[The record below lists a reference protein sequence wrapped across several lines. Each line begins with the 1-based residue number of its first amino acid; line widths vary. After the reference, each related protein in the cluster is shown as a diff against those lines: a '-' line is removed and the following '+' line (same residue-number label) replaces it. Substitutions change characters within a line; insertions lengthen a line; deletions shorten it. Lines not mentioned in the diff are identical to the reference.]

1 MNRLIAWFARN
12 HVAANLLAVIVVIT
26 GLVAMG
32 PRLLLPD
39 TFWDQRF
46 GLLIVGFLSVVA
58 LVLHVLVKDSLKV
71 ANFVLC
77 VALIGGVVVADSKGL
92 LPERIGEVIDQ
103 DSGLVAGNLRRE
115 IFPEF
120 SSDMITIAVP
130 YRGAA
135 PEEVEEGVCVRI
147 EEAIEGLE
155 GVKEIVSYARE
166 GSGTVRAEVMPG
178 ADADKVLAEIKNKVD
193 AIDTFPEET
202 DKPVIEEV
210 VIRKQ
215 VINVAVSGDADERT
229 LKRLGER
236 VRDELSAIPGITQT
250 ALSNARPYEISI
262 EISEEA
268 LRRHGLTFDEV
279 ANAVRRGAVDLP
291 GGAIRARG
299 GEILLR
305 TKGQAYRREE
315 FERIVLRAAADG
327 TRLELR
333 DVAEVND
340 GFAETDQFAKFNGKP
355 SVLVQVFRTGDQSAL
370 EISRKVKQ
378 YVADNRHRMPEGV
391 ELTTWMDDS
400 TFLRDRLGT
409 LTRNGRAGLA
419 LVFLVLALFLRFRL
433 AFWVTLGIPI
443 SFLGTFMLM
452 PYLDVSVN
460 LMSLFA
466 FIVVLGIVVDDAIVV
481 GENVHTHQHRGRPGL
496 KGAVSGAQEMMT
508 PVFFAVMTSVAAF
521 FSLAN
526 IEGNTGRVLAVIPL
540 VVMPTLLFSLVES
553 LLILPAHLSGL
564 DPIEEE
570 HPSGA
575 AGLWA
580 RFQGVFSGG
589 LEWFIERVY
598 HPALHA
604 SLRQRYLTIAAG
616 VAMLALTLGLVRG
629 GWIKFHFLPD
639 VEGDVIAAMLVMP
652 LGTPAEETAKAVRRI
667 ESAAF
672 RVRDRLNADG
682 RGGDGVYRQ
691 LQASIGSQPYR
702 TEQGAHPGTIGTS
715 YSGGHLGEV
724 LIEVSPSD
732 QREIKS
738 SDIANMWRE
747 ETGVVPGVEELL
759 FSSTIFSAGNS
770 FNIQLAGRDMDSL
783 RAAADALKAKL
794 GSYPDVIDVADSFRV
809 GKEEVKLNI
818 KPAAEALGLSLAD
831 LAKQVRQAFY
841 GEEAQRIQ
849 RGRDDIRVM
858 VRYPADS
865 RRSLGDLERM
875 RIRTPDGRE
884 VAFSEVAEAQYGRGF
899 STITR
904 VDRQRTINVTADLK
918 AGSEQEPDKILK
930 SLEQEF
936 LNDLGRSFPG
946 ISFTYAGEKKQQKE
960 TTTGIIRG
968 FFVALVII
976 YALLA
981 APFKSYIQPMI
992 VMTAIPFG
1000 FVGAIWG
1007 HVIMGADVTVLSM
1020 FGLVALT
1027 GVVVN
1032 DSLVMVDYVNRR
1044 RRDGMDLHEAVHTA
1058 GVNRFRAILLT
1069 SLTTFAG
1076 LTPLLL
1082 EKSVEAQF
1090 LIPMAISLGF
1100 GVLFATFITLLLV
1113 PATYLVLEDIRHVC
1127 EHWLGIRF
1135 KTTMIPT
1142 PEEEA
1147 AIDET

>member
-1 MNRLIAWFARN
+1 MNRLIDWFARN
-12 HVAANLLAVIVVIT
+12 HVSANLLAIIVVIT
-26 GLVAMG
+26 GFVAMG
-32 PRLLLPD
+32 PRLLVPD
-39 TFWDQRF
+39 SFWDQRF
-46 GLLIVGFLSVVA
+46 GLLIVAFFSV
-58 LVLHVLVKDSLKV
+58 LGLLGHWLVKDSLKIL
-71 ANFVLC
+71 NFVL
-77 VALIGGVVVADSKGL
+77 ALAAIGAVVLADAGGK
-92 LPERIGEVIDQ
+92 LPERIGDVIDQ
-103 DSGLVAGNLRRE
+103 DGSLAAGNLRRE

-120 SSDMITIAVP
+120 SSDMITIVVP

-166 GSGTVRAEVMPG
+166 GSGTVRVEVMPG
-178 ADADKVLAEIKNKVD
+178 ADSNKVLAELKNKVD
-193 AIDTFPEET
+193 AIDTLPEET
-202 DKPVIEEV
+202 DKPVIEEII
-210 VIRKQ
+210 IRKQ
-215 VINVAVSGDADERT
+215 VINVAISGDADERT
-229 LKRLGER
+229 LKHLGER

-250 ALSNARPYEISI
+250 ALNNARPYEVSI
-262 EISEEA
+262 EVSEEA

-279 ANAVRRGAVDLP
+279 ANAVRKTSVDLP
-291 GGAIRARG
+291 GGAIRAGG

-305 TKGQAYRREE
+305 SKGQAYRQEE
-315 FERIVLRAAADG
+315 FERIVLRAEPDG

-333 DVAEVND
+333 DVANVDD
-340 GFAETDQFAKFNGKP
+340 GFAETDQFAKFNGQP

-370 EISRKVKQ
+370 AISRKVKQ

-391 ELTTWMDDS
+391 EMTTWMDDS
-400 TFLRDRLGT
+400 TYLRDRLST
-409 LTRNGRAGLA
+409 LIRNGRAGLV

-452 PYLDVSVN
+452 PFLDVSVN

-496 KGAVSGAQEMMT
+496 KGAISGAQEMMV

-540 VVMPTLLFSLVES
+540 VVMPTLLFSLAES

-564 DPIEEE
+564 DPIEEK
-570 HPSGA
+570 HPHGL
-575 AGLWA
+575 AGLWS
-580 RFQGVFSGG
+580 RFQGIFSGG
-589 LEWFIERVY
+589 LKWFIERVY
-598 HPALHA
+598 NPVLDAG
-604 SLRQRYLTIAAG
+604 LRQRYLTVALG
-616 VAMLALTLGLVRG
+616 VATLALTLGLVRG
-629 GWIKFHFLPD
+629 GWIRFHFLPD
-639 VEGDVIAAMLVMP
+639 VEGDLVAAMLVMP
-652 LGTPAEETAKAVRRI
+652 LGTPPHETEKAVRRI
-667 ESAAF
+667 EQAAF
-672 RVRDRLNADG
+672 RVRDRLEAEG
-682 RGGDGVYRQ
+682 HGDDVYRQ

-702 TEQGAHPGTIGTS
+702 QEQNTHPGTVGES
-715 YSGGHLGEV
+715 FSGGHLGEV
-724 LIEVSPSD
+724 LIEVAPSIE
-732 QREIKS
+732 REIKS
-738 SDIANMWRE
+738 SQIANMWRE
-747 ETGVVPGVEELL
+747 ETGPIPGAEELV

-770 FNIQLAGRDMDSL
+770 FNIQLAGRDMERL
-783 RAAADALKAKL
+783 LAASEALKKKL
-794 GSYPDVIDVADSFRV
+794 AQYPDVIDVADSFRA
-809 GKEEVKLNI
+809 GKREVKLKI
-818 KPAAEALGLSLAD
+818 KPEAEALGLTLAD

-858 VRYPADS
+858 VRYPAEE

-875 RIRTPDGRE
+875 RIRTPDGKE
-884 VAFSEVAEAQYGRGF
+884 VAFSDVAVAEYGRGF

-904 VDRQRTINVTADLK
+904 VDRQRTVNVTADLK
-918 AGSEQEPDKILK
+918 AGSEQEPDKILA
-930 SLEQEF
+930 SLEDEF
-936 LNDLGRSFPG
+936 LNRLPVAFPG
-946 ISFTYAGEKKQQKE
+946 IRYSYAGEKKEQKD
-960 TTTGIIRG
+960 TTRGIIRG
-968 FFVALVII
+968 FFIALVII

-1000 FVGAIWG
+1000 FVGAIFG
-1007 HVIMGADVTVLSM
+1007 HVIMGMDVTVLSM

-1044 RRDGMDLHEAVHTA
+1044 RREGEPLLEAVHTA

-1113 PATYLVLEDIRHVC
+1113 PATYLILEDIRHLC
-1127 EHWLGIRF
+1127 ERFLGVSF
-1135 KTTMIPT
+1135 ETTT
-1142 PEEEA
+1142 LPEPKDEIEA
-1147 AIDET
+1147 DEA

>member
-1 MNRLIAWFARN
+1 VNRLIDWFARN
-12 HVAANLLAVIVVIT
+12 HVAANLLAAIVVIT

-39 TFWDQRF
+39 SFWDQRF
-46 GLLIVGFLSVVA
+46 GLLLIG
-58 LVLHVLVKDSLKV
+58 LVSLGGLFLHVLLKDSLKV
-71 ANFVLC
+71 ASFVVC
-77 VALIGGVVVADSKGL
+77 VLLIGGVVGADSKGL
-92 LPERIGEVIDQ
+92 LPERIGDVIDQ
-103 DSGLVAGNLRRE
+103 DSSLVAGNLRRE

-120 SSDMITIAVP
+120 SSDMITITVP

-147 EEAIEGLE
+147 EEAIEGQE
-155 GVKEIVSYARE
+155 GVKEIVSYASE
-166 GSGTVRAEVMPG
+166 GSGTVRAEIMPG
-178 ADADKVLAEIKNKVD
+178 ADSDKVLADLKNKVD

-202 DKPVIEEV
+202 DKPIIEEI

-215 VINVAVSGDADERT
+215 VINIAVSGDADERT
-229 LKRLGER
+229 LKRLGEQ

-250 ALSNARPYEISI
+250 ALNNARPYEISI
-262 EISEEA
+262 EVSEDA
-268 LRRHGLTFDEV
+268 LRRYGLTFDEV
-279 ANAVRRGAVDLP
+279 ANAVRRGSVDLP
-291 GGAIRARG
+291 GGSIRASG

-305 TKGQAYRREE
+305 AKGQAYRREE
-315 FERIVLRAAADG
+315 FERLVLRAAEDG

-333 DVAEVND
+333 DVARVND
-340 GFAETDQFAKFNGKP
+340 GFSETDQFAKFNGKP

-370 EISRKVKQ
+370 AISRKVKQ
-378 YVADNRHRMPEGV
+378 YVEDNRHRMPEGV

-400 TFLRDRLGT
+400 TYLRDRLST
-409 LTRNGRAGLA
+409 LTRNGRAGLV
-419 LVFLVLALFLRFRL
+419 LVFMVLALFLRFRL

-452 PYLDVSVN
+452 PFLDVSVN

-481 GENVHTHQHRGRPGL
+481 GENIHAHQHRGRPGL
-496 KGAVSGAQEMMT
+496 KGAISGAQEMMV

-564 DPIEEE
+564 DPIAKE
-570 HPSGA
+570 HPVGFE
-575 AGLWA
+575 GLWA
-580 RFQGVFSGG
+580 RVQGVFSVG
-589 LEWFIERVY
+589 LKAFIERVY
-598 HPALHA
+598 NPVLRV
-604 SLRQRYLTIAAG
+604 SLRQRYLTIATG

-629 GWIKFHFLPD
+629 GWIKFHFLPN
-639 VEGDVIAAMLVMP
+639 VEGDLIAAMLVMP
-652 LGTPAEETAKAVRRI
+652 LGTPAEETEKAVRRI
-667 ESAAF
+667 EAAAF
-672 RVRDRLNADG
+672 RVRDRLNAEG
-682 RGGDGVYRQ
+682 KGGEKVYRQ

-702 TEQGAHPGTIGTS
+702 TEQGAHPGTVGTS

-724 LIEVSPSD
+724 LIEVAPSD
-732 QREIKS
+732 QRSIKS

-747 ETGVVPGVEELL
+747 ETGAIPGAEELV
-759 FSSTIFSAGNS
+759 FSSSIFSAGNS
-770 FNIQLAGRDMDSL
+770 FNIQLAGRDMDRL
-783 RAAADALKAKL
+783 LAAADELKRKL
-794 GSYPDVIDVADSFRV
+794 GSYPDVIDVADSFRA
-809 GKEEVKLNI
+809 GKEEVKLGI
-818 KPAAEALGLSLAD
+818 KPEAEALGLSLGD

-858 VRYPADS
+858 VRYPAGD

-884 VAFSEVAEAQYGRGF
+884 VAFSDVAEARYGRGY

-904 VDRQRTINVTADLK
+904 VNRQRTINVTADLK
-918 AGSEQEPDKILK
+918 AGSEQEPDAILE
-930 SLEQEF
+930 SLEEEV
-936 LNDLGRSFPG
+936 LNDLAVNHPG
-946 ISFTYAGEKKQQKE
+946 VSYTYAGEKKQQKE
-960 TTTGIIRG
+960 TTAGIIRG

-981 APFKSYIQPMI
+981 APFKSYVQPMI

-1044 RRDGMDLHEAVHTA
+1044 RRDGMDLIEAVHTA

-1113 PATYLVLEDIRHVC
+1113 PATYLILEDIRHVC
-1127 EHWLGIRF
+1127 EHWLGIKF
-1135 KTTMIPT
+1135 KTTMVSP
-1142 PEEEA
+1142 PDEEA

>member
-1 MNRLIAWFARN
+1 MKGLIAWFARN
-12 HVAANLLAVIVVIT
+12 HVAANLLAAIVVIT

-46 GLLIVGFLSVVA
+46 GLLIVGFISVAA
-58 LVLHVLVKDSLKV
+58 LLLHVVVKDALKM
-71 ANFVLC
+71 ANFFLC
-77 VALIGGVVVADSKGL
+77 IALISVVVVADSKGF
-92 LPERIGEVIDQ
+92 LPERISEVIDQ
-103 DSGLVAGNLRRE
+103 DNSLVAGNLRRE

-120 SSDMITIAVP
+120 SSDMITITVP

-155 GVKEIVSYARE
+155 GVKELVSYARE

-178 ADADKVLAEIKNKVD
+178 ADSDKVLAELKNKVD

-202 DKPVIEEV
+202 DKPVIEEII
-210 VIRKQ
+210 IRKQ
-215 VINVAVSGDADERT
+215 VINVAVAGNADERT
-229 LKRLGER
+229 LKRLGEQ
-236 VRDELSAIPGITQT
+236 VRDELSALPGITQT
-250 ALSNARPYEISI
+250 ALNNARPYEIAL
-262 EISEEA
+262 EISEDA
-268 LRRHGLTFDEV
+268 LRRYGLTFDEV
-279 ANAVRRGAVDLP
+279 ANAVRRSSVDLP
-291 GGAIRARG
+291 GGAIRASG

-305 TKGQAYRREE
+305 AKGQAYRQEE
-315 FERIVLRAAADG
+315 FERIVLRADPDG
-327 TRLELR
+327 TRVELR
-333 DVAEVND
+333 DVANVND
-340 GFAETDQFAKFNGKP
+340 GFAETDQFAKFNGKS

-370 EISRKVKQ
+370 AISRKVKK
-378 YVADNRHRMPEGV
+378 YVEGNRHRMPEGV

-400 TFLRDRLGT
+400 SFLRDRLGT
-409 LTRNGRAGLA
+409 LTRNGRAGLV
-419 LVFLVLALFLRFRL
+419 LVFFVLALFLRFRL

-452 PYLDVSVN
+452 PFLDVSVN

-496 KGAVSGAQEMMT
+496 QGAISGAQEMMV

-564 DPIEEE
+564 DPVEKE
-570 HPSGA
+570 HPSGM

-580 RFQGVFSGG
+580 RFQGLFSGG
-589 LEWFIERVY
+589 LKWFIERVY
-598 HPALHA
+598 HPVLHA
-604 SLRQRYLTIAAG
+604 GLRQRYLTLATGIAT
-616 VAMLALTLGLVRG
+616 LALTMGLVRG

-639 VEGDVIAAMLVMP
+639 VEGDLVAAMLVMP
-652 LGTPAEETAKAVRRI
+652 LGTPAEDTEKAVRAI
-667 ESAAF
+667 EAAAF
-672 RVRDRLNADG
+672 RVRDRLDA
-682 RGGDGVYRQ
+682 RGEEGEIYRQ

-702 TEQGAHPGTIGTS
+702 QEQSSTPGSVGTS

-732 QREIKS
+732 QRTIKS
-738 SDIANMWRE
+738 SEIADMWRE
-747 ETGVVPGVEELL
+747 ETGALPGAEELV
-759 FSSTIFSAGNS
+759 FSATIFSAGNS
-770 FNIQLAGRDMDSL
+770 FNIQLAGRDMDQLS
-783 RAAADALKAKL
+783 AASEALKEKL
-794 GSYPDVIDVADSFRV
+794 GSYPDVIDVADSFRA
-809 GKEEVKLNI
+809 GKQEVKLNI
-818 KPAAEALGLSLAD
+818 KPGAEALGLTLGD

-858 VRYPADS
+858 VRYPAAS
-865 RRSLGDLERM
+865 RKSLGDLEQM

-884 VAFSEVAEAQYGRGF
+884 IAFSEVAEARYGRGF

-904 VDRQRTINVTADLK
+904 VNRQRTINVTADLK
-918 AGSEQEPDKILK
+918 AGSEQEPDKILA
-930 SLEQEF
+930 SLEKEF
-936 LNDLGRSFPG
+936 LNDLGKSFPG
-946 ISFTYAGEKKQQKE
+946 VSFTYAGEKKQQKE
-960 TTTGIIRG
+960 TTAGIIRG

-1044 RRDGMDLHEAVHTA
+1044 RRDGMGLHEAVHTS

-1113 PATYLVLEDIRHVC
+1113 PATYLILEDVRHIC

-1135 KTTMIPT
+1135 RTTMVPT
-1142 PEEEA
+1142 AEEEA

>member
-1 MNRLIAWFARN
+1 MIAWFAGN
-12 HVAANLLAVIVVIT
+12 HVAANLLAAIVVIT

-39 TFWDQRF
+39 AFWEQRF
-46 GLLIVGFLSVVA
+46 GLLVIGFISIAA
-58 LVLHVLVKDSLKV
+58 LFLHALVKDSLKF
-71 ANFVLC
+71 ANFSLAV
-77 VALIGGVVVADSKGL
+77 VLIGGVVVADSRGL
-92 LPERIGEVIDQ
+92 LPERIGDVVDQ
-103 DSGLVAGNLRRE
+103 DSSLVAGNLRRE

-120 SSDMITIAVP
+120 SSDMITIVVP

-135 PEEVEEGVCVRI
+135 PEEVEEGVCVRV

-166 GSGTVRAEVMPG
+166 GSGTVRVEVMPG
-178 ADADKVLAEIKNKVD
+178 ADSDKVLAELKNKVD

-202 DKPVIEEV
+202 DKPVIEEI

-229 LKRLGER
+229 LKRLGEQ

-250 ALSNARPYEISI
+250 ALNNARPYEIAI
-262 EISEEA
+262 EVSEGA
-268 LRRHGLTFDEV
+268 LRRYGLTFDEV
-279 ANAVRRGAVDLP
+279 ANAVRRSSVDLP
-291 GGAIRARG
+291 GGAIRASG

-315 FERIVLRAAADG
+315 FERIVLRAGADG
-327 TRLELR
+327 TRVELG
-333 DVAEVND
+333 DVAEVDD
-340 GFAETDQFAKFNGKP
+340 GFAETDQFAKFDGKP
-355 SVLVQVFRTGDQSAL
+355 SVLVQAFRTGGQSAL
-370 EISRKVKQ
+370 EISRKVKK
-378 YVADNRHRMPEGV
+378 YVAENRHRMPEGV
-391 ELTTWMDDS
+391 EMTTWMDDS
-400 TFLRDRLGT
+400 IYLRDRLST
-409 LTRNGRAGLA
+409 LTRNGRAGLL

-452 PYLDVSVN
+452 PFLDVSVN

-481 GENVHTHQHRGRPGL
+481 GENIHAHQHGGRPGL
-496 KGAVSGAQEMMT
+496 KGAISGAQEMMV

-540 VVMPTLLFSLVES
+540 VVMPTLLFSLAES

-564 DPIEEE
+564 DPVQKE
-570 HPSGA
+570 HPGGLEGA
-575 AGLWA
+575 WA
-580 RFQGVFSGG
+580 RVQGVFSGG
-589 LEWFIERVY
+589 LKRFIERVY
-598 HPALHA
+598 HPVLHA
-604 SLRQRYLTIAAG
+604 SLRQRYLTVAAGIAA
-616 VAMLALTLGLVRG
+616 LALTLGLVRG
-629 GWIKFHFLPD
+629 GWIRFHFLPD
-639 VEGDVIAAMLVMP
+639 VEGDFVAAMLIMP
-652 LGTPAEETAKAVRRI
+652 LGTPPHETEKAVRRI
-667 ESAAF
+667 EEAAF
-672 RVRDRLNADG
+672 RVRDRIEGDG
-682 RGGDGVYRQ
+682 REKVYQ
-691 LQASIGSQPYR
+691 HFLASIGAQPYR
-702 TEQGAHPGTIGTS
+702 QEQNTHPGTVGAS
-715 YSGGHLGEV
+715 FSGGHLGEV
-724 LIEVSPSD
+724 LIEVTPSH
-732 QREIKS
+732 QRSIRS

-747 ETGVVPGVEELL
+747 ETGPIPGAEELV

-770 FNIQLAGRDMDSL
+770 FNIQLAGRDMDRL

-794 GSYPDVIDVADSFRV
+794 GSYPDVIDVADSFRA

-818 KPAAEALGLSLAD
+818 KPEAEALGLSLAD

-858 VRYPADS
+858 VRYPAEN
-865 RRSLGDLERM
+865 RRSLGDLEQM

-884 VAFSEVAEAQYGRGF
+884 VAFSEVAEAEYGRGF

-904 VDRQRTINVTADLK
+904 VGRQRTINVTADLK
-918 AGSEQEPDKILK
+918 AGSEQEPDKILA
-930 SLEQEF
+930 SLEEEF
-936 LNDLGRSFPG
+936 LDDLGRNFPG
-946 ISFTYAGEKKQQKE
+946 ISFAYAGEKKQQKE

-1044 RRDGMDLHEAVHTA
+1044 RREGMGLIEAVHTS

-1113 PATYLVLEDIRHVC
+1113 PATYLILEDIRHVC
-1127 EHWLGIRF
+1127 ERWLGIRF
-1135 KTTMIPT
+1135 ATTMVPA
-1142 PEEEA
+1142 PDEEA